1 MSDAPNPHYRN
12 DLWSLDDDF
21 GLGAAGDQVARMALQ
36 VDPPFT
42 IGVNGKWGCGKTSVM
57 RRAFATLGGR
67 PIQQALPFGE
77 LSKEAHGDHWARWKY
92 DHEGRNPR
100 LPSWPKA
107 TAEQTL
113 GIWYSPWQH
122 QNEANPLIPL
132 IHEIREQFTVWLSF
146 KEGAKQLNRQAG
158 LAAAK
163 LLEHL
168 ADAALSLVMER
179 PAKLARGLTDAVRG
193 GWKEGEDRLAALSDG
208 QRFHLLFEDA
218 INQLLKARTDADELG
233 SDARL
238 VVFVDDLD
246 RCEGEVIVRLLEIIK
261 LYLGTSRCVFV
272 LGLDD
277 GAVMAALKRH
287 RSDSDEA
294 NREYLEKLFQ
304 ATLSVPLP
312 SARGVCDGIVR
323 QFRLHGIPRGA
334 APDELQQAPIDA
346 AHVQMA
352 KDIERLL
359 EPNPRKIKNFTNS
372 LCAAWAM
379 HDCGGWIGDDADFPA
394 EARRFVLLHYLRHF
408 HRPVWRLLERQ
419 PEAIDVLR
427 AVLSGQAATEAGGD
441 DVLETGLLKEVFT
454 RAFSH
459 ILGSIDR
466 ENLRHG
472 NESLDDAVR
481 IANERR
487 DRRRSDVNFQTLFK
501 ELYETGRTIDPRH
514 IFLRVD
520 IEPAGDLPDG
530 TQPSD
535 VDADAGAAPLA
546 EHIDAAAD
554 PTTDP
559 IPDQDD

>member
-1 MSDAPNPHYRN
+1 MSDARNPHYRN

-77 LSKEAHGDHWARWKY
+77 PSAEVHVGDWQRWRY
-92 DHEGRNPR
+92 DHEARVPPLR
-100 LPSWPKA
+100 HWPHE
-107 TAEQTL
+107 TADQTL

-132 IHEIREQFTVWLSF
+132 IHEIREQFTVWMRL
-146 KEGAKQLNRQAG
+146 KAGAAQLNRQGG
-158 LAAAK
+158 LAAAN
-163 LLEHL
+163 LLEHV
-168 ADAALSLVMER
+168 ADAALTIGLGR
-179 PAKLARGLTDAVRG
+179 PVKLARGLTDAVRG
-193 GWKEGEDRLAALSDG
+193 GWKEGEDRLTALGDG
-208 QRFHLLFEDA
+208 QRFHLLFQDA
-218 INQLLKARTDADELG
+218 IDQVLRAGTDGVGLRN
-233 SDARL
+233 DARL

-287 RSDSDEA
+287 RSDSEEA

-334 APDELQQAPIDA
+334 APDELQQAPIDGA
-346 AHVQMA
+346 RVQMA

-379 HDCGGWIGDDADFPA
+379 HDCGGWMGDDADFPA

-427 AVLSGQAATEAGGD
+427 AVLSRQGATEPGGD
-441 DVLETGLLKEVFT
+441 AVLETGLLKEVFT

-487 DRRRSDVNFQTLFK
+487 DRRRSDVNFQSLFE

-530 TQPSD
+530 TRPSL
-535 VDADAGAAPLA
+535 VDADAGAAPPAANPAA
-546 EHIDAAAD
+546 E

-559 IPDQDD
+559 SPDRDD